1 MPFSH
6 KPRPGFEL
14 HFIPPPGCRR
24 LSSGKPQRPTLRPA
38 VRGALALAFAVLPAL
53 AWLVRCACAEPAS
66 TAVPGGVAQVAPA
79 AGDPGSTLT
88 ASGAATDDSAVP
100 PAAPTYTGPARA

>member
-24 LSSGKPQRPTLRPA
+24 LSSGRPPRRARRLSARD
-38 VRGALALAFAVLPAL
+38 ALALALVALVAL
-53 AWLVRCACAEPAS
+53 ATSAGAEPAS
-66 TAVPGGVAQVAPA
+66 TAASGVIAQAAPA
-79 AGDPGSTLT
+79 AARNCLWNCPFRRAARPGT
-88 ASGAATDDSAVP
+88 ARLKPRAARDDNKH
-100 PAAPTYTGPARA
+100 